1 MTQLLALP
9 LPLPM
14 DAADTSL
21 WGKLFDFSDYG
32 QLVALLSNSIM
43 AGAVL
48 SVVGGLIAVF
58 VMQRDM
64 ALAVHGISELSFSGG
79 AAGLLFGIGV
89 VQGALVG
96 SLVAAAL
103 IGIMGSKARDRNSI
117 IAVLMP
123 FGLGLG
129 ILFLSLAPG
138 RTANKFGLL
147 TGQIVAIDDP
157 RLETLTIISVIVTIG
172 LVAIWRPLTFA
183 SMDPDV
189 AEARGVPT
197 RFLSFAFMMLLGL
210 SVAVSVQI
218 VGALLVLSILVTP
231 AAAAMRLSS
240 SPVVVP
246 LLSVLFA
253 FVSLVGGIML
263 SLGASVPVS
272 PYVTTISFLIYL
284 IANGVWHL
292 RNARQ
297 RRAVAATEAAEI
309 ARREAEASA
318 SAH

>member
-1 MTQLLALP
+1 
-9 LPLPM
+9 M

-64 ALAVHGISELSFSGG
+64 AFAVHGISELSFSGG

>member
-1 MTQLLALP
+1 MTHLLALP
-9 LPLPM
+9 LPM
-14 DAADTSL
+14 DTTDTSL

-64 ALAVHGISELSFSGG
+64 AFAVHGISELSFSGG

-96 SLVAAAL
+96 SLIAAAL

-172 LVAIWRPLTFA
+172 LLAIWRPLTFA

-253 FVSLVGGIML
+253 FISLVGGIML

-284 IANGVWHL
+284 VANGVWHL